1 MLDLGFPLGRAA
13 VGSGDQLDD
22 DPAADWVEE
31 QSKTLLEHDASI
43 SDITFVPDDP
53 KPPSPEVAVLLRE
66 RIETRSA

>member
-22 DPAADWVEE
+22 DPAADWVEAV
-31 QSKTLLEHDASI
+31 KTFLEHHASI

-53 KPPSPEVAVLLRE
+53 KPSSPEVAVLLRE
-66 RIETRSA
+66 QIKARSA